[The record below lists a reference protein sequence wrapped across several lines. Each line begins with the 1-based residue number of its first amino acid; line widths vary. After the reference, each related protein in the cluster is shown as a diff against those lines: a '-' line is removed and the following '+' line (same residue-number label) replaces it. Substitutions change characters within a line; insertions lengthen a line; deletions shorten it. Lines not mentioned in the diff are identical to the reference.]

1 MTERC
6 AGCSIYENGAV
17 CREVLT
23 EYRGQK
29 LCSWCS
35 LNWQKIEKW
44 LGRPVEFEEYR
55 RASHHSYPKSLPSVE
70 ARRQRNEKIIQ
81 AIREGKTGVEI
92 ATEFGLTQSMVYRII
107 RDFS

>member
-6 AGCSIYENGAV
+6 EGCSIYENGAV

-35 LNWQKIEKW
+35 LNWQKIEKR
-44 LGRPVEFEEYR
+44 LGRTVEFEEYLKGINYKGL
-55 RASHHSYPKSLPSVE
+55 SEE
-70 ARRQRNEKIIQ
+70 ARRQRNLKIIQ
-81 AIREGKTGVEI
+81 AVREGKKSAEI
-92 ATEFGLTQSMVYRII
+92 ATEFGLTVSMVYMII
-107 RDFS
+107 KSFS